1 MKLSWVGMKEDRGEK
16 VFAWKDVITVEA
28 FKRDLYIVDL
38 ICLKFLSEDKT
49 TIEIDE
55 EMDGWQSLIENL
67 HEYLPGCQNFSE
79 WFSAVAFPAFKTNF
93 KVIYR
98 SEVKGTPSRVQIT

>member
-1 MKLSWVGMKEDRGEK
+1 MKEDRGAK
-16 VFAWKDVITVEA
+16 VVAWKDVIRVEA
-28 FKRDLYIVDL
+28 FKRDLYVVDL
-38 ICLKFLSEDKT
+38 ICLKFLSEDNT

-79 WFSAVAFPAFKTNF
+79 WFGAVALPAFKTNF
-93 KVIYR
+93 RVIYR
-98 SEVKGTPSRVQIT
+98 SDVKSTPRKVLIT